1 MNRREALKS
10 VAFIMGGTVVGAQAF
25 LTGCQSQENSD
36 PAVDVLFQQSN
47 LDLLDE
53 IGETI
58 IPETDTPG
66 AKAVGIGSFMAM
78 MVRDTYEE
86 KNQKA
91 FRQGLNKIRQDFEG
105 QYGHSFMEGTSQ
117 ERHTFLSKLNEE
129 LELHTSTKTQEDPE
143 HYFRMMK
150 ELTLL
155 GYFTSEEGA
164 TQALRYIETP
174 GRYDACIPYKKGD
187 RAWAV

>member
-10 VAFIMGGTVVGAQAF
+10 VALIMGGTVVGAQAF
-25 LTGCQSQENSD
+25 LTGCQSQERKD
-36 PAVDVLFQQSN
+36 PGVDALSQQSN
-47 LDLLDE
+47 LNLLNE

-58 IPETDTPG
+58 IPETDSPG
-66 AKAVGIGSFMAM
+66 AKAVGIGGFMAM

-91 FRQGLNKIRQDFEG
+91 FRQGLDKIRQDFEG
-105 QYGHSFMEGTSQ
+105 QYDHSFMEGTPE
-117 ERHTFLSKLNEE
+117 ERLAFLNKLNDE
-129 LELHTSTKTQEDPE
+129 LEPYAATKKEEDPE

-164 TQALRYIETP
+164 TQALRYVETP
-174 GRYDACIPYKKGD
+174 GRYDACIPYEKGD
-187 RAWAV
+187 RAWAI